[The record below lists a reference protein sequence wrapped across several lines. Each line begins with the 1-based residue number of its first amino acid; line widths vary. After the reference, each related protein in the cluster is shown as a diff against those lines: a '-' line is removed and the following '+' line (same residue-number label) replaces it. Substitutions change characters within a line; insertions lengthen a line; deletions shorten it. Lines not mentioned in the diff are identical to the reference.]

1 MNESDTSRHFLRQWI
16 EKDVAEGRTGGKVV
30 TRFPPEPNGY
40 IHIGHAKA
48 VCLDFGMAELFGGEC
63 HLRLDDTN
71 PTKESDEYAENIK
84 KDIRWLG
91 FNWSGEGDSG
101 EPGFYNASNMF
112 EKMYEIAENLIK
124 AGQAYCCNLGQDEWK
139 EYRGVPEKPGR
150 ASPSRDTTPER
161 NLEIFR
167 DMKAGKYAD
176 GEWCLRA
183 KIDMASPNIH
193 FRDPVIYRI
202 RHVSHYHLGDKWCI
216 YPMYDFAHPIEDALE
231 GVTHS
236 MCTLE
241 FEVHRPLYDWVV
253 DRLDEMGMLPVRNGV
268 KIRTEQREFARL
280 NITYTVMSKR
290 LLLQLVTDGHVNG
303 WDDPR
308 MPTVCGMRRR
318 GYTPGAIREFCE
330 RVGVTKVESESD
342 PALLEWCVRE
352 ELNKTAL
359 RRMAVVDPV
368 KVVVDNWGTGN
379 GERIPRAKRVAEGD
393 ALAGV
398 GTGNVRMVELP
409 NNPLDESAGMRQIP
423 FSGEVWIDRADFM
436 EVPEKKFFRMAPGQE
451 VRLRGACIFKCTNCV
466 KNDAGEVVEIHGTW
480 DPESWGGNA
489 ADGRKVKGTIHWVDC
504 SSGVAAEFRLY
515 DKLFTEKDPLKDGS
529 GEFLKYMNPESLKV
543 VNGYVEPLL
552 AEAKGGERFQFERTG
567 YFIADEYDHTAAKP
581 VFNRTVTLK
590 DSYKPAN

>member
-84 KDIRWLG
+84 KDIKWLG
-91 FNWSGEGDSG
+91 FNWSGEGDGVES
-101 EPGFYNASNMF
+101 GFYNASNMF

-202 RHVSHYHLGDKWCI
+202 RHVAHYHLGDKWCI

-253 DRLDEMGMLPVRNGV
+253 DRLDEMGMLPIRNGV

-352 ELNKTAL
+352 ELNKIAL

-379 GERIPRAKRVAEGD
+379 
-393 ALAGV
+393 
-398 GTGNVRMVELP
+398 VRMVELP
-409 NNPLDESAGMRQIP
+409 NNPLDESAGVRQIP

-451 VRLRGACIFKCTNCV
+451 VRLRGACIFKCTGCV